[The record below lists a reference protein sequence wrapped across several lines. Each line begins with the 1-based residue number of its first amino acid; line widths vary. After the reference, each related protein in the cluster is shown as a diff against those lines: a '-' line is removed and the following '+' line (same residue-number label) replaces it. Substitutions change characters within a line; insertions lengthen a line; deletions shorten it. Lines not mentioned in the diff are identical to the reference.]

1 VVLTGGEPLLQVDA
15 ELIDALHAR
24 GFEIGVETNGTVAP
38 PEGIDWICVSPKA
51 GAELVVRSGHE
62 LKLVYPQAQAMP
74 EKFEGLSFERFS
86 LQPMD
91 GPDAISNTADAVD
104 YCLRHPQWRLSVQ
117 THKTLGIR

>member
-1 VVLTGGEPLLQVDA
+1 
-15 ELIDALHAR
+15 
-24 GFEIGVETNGTVAP
+24 
-38 PEGIDWICVSPKA
+38 
-51 GAELVVRSGHE
+51 
-62 LKLVYPQAQAMP
+62 LKLVYPQPQAMP
-74 EKFEGLSFERFS
+74 EKFEGLTFERFS